1 MRAYFSFHTTIM
13 KLLITALLLAASAT
27 QVLAQTRPTNI
38 TRPIRLVVPYVP
50 GGGTDTL
57 SRFVAPWISEEFGQ
71 QVVIDN
77 RAGGSS
83 TIGTGIVA
91 RASPDGQTI
100 GMIDAAFLINP
111 SLFANMPYDAL
122 KDFTPLAFVATA
134 PLVLMVHPSV
144 KAANI
149 KELVALAKAQPGK
162 LNYGSAGNGS
172 AVHLAAEQLRAAAGI
187 DLIHIPYKGTGQSI
201 SDIVGGQLNMIFSTQ
216 AVSKPLHNAGR
227 TRALAI
233 TAPKRTNVMPDLM
246 TFSEAGFAA
255 VDAATINGLIA
266 PAGTPRDFVL
276 RVNNAVQRALKSK
289 ELQAKLPELGFEI
302 AGGSPEAFA
311 QWIRGELPKWNKV
324 VKTANV
330 KVEGGP

>member
-1 MRAYFSFHTTIM
+1 M
-13 KLLITALLLAASAT
+13 KLKFLMASLLAALCTVA
-27 QVLAQTRPTNI
+27 VAQTKI

-91 RASPDGQTI
+91 RAAPDGQTI

-111 SLFANMPYDAL
+111 SLFASMPYDAL
-122 KDFTPLAFVATA
+122 KDFAPLAFVATA
-134 PLVLMVHPSV
+134 PLVLMVHPAV
-144 KAANI
+144 KANSV
-149 KELVALAKAQPGK
+149 KELVALARAQPGK

-201 SDIVGGQLNMIFSTQ
+201 GDVVGGQLNMIFSTQ
-216 AVSKPLHNAGR
+216 AVAKPLHTTNR

-233 TAPKRTNVMPDLM
+233 TAPKRTQVMPELM
-246 TFSEAGFAA
+246 TFSEAGFPS
-255 VDAATINGLIA
+255 VDSATINGLLA
-266 PAGTPRDFVL
+266 PAGTPRDYVQRL
-276 RVNNAVQRALKSK
+276 NGAVQRALKSK
-289 ELQAKLPELGFEI
+289 ELQTRLSDLGFEI
-302 AGGSPEAFA
+302 AGGTPEEFA
-311 QWIRGELPKWNKV
+311 RWIQGEIPKWNRV
-324 VKTANV
+324 VKAAGV
-330 KVEGGP
+330 KIEGGP

>member
-1 MRAYFSFHTTIM
+1 MGFTLSVFRIM
-13 KLLITALLLAASAT
+13 KIMLLASLLALPAFS
-27 QVLAQTRPTNI
+27 VEAQTRI
-38 TRPIRLVVPYVP
+38 MRPIRLVVPYVP

-77 RAGGSS
+77 RSGGSS

-91 RASPDGQTI
+91 RATADGHTI

-122 KDFTPLAFVATA
+122 KDFVPLAFVATA

-144 KAANI
+144 KAVSV

-201 SDIVGGQLNMIFSTQ
+201 ADLVGGQLNMIFSTQ
-216 AVSKPLHNAGR
+216 SVAKPLNASGR

-233 TAPKRTNVMPDLM
+233 TAPKRTQVMPDLM
-246 TFSEAGFAA
+246 TFGEAGFPP
-255 VDAATINGLIA
+255 VDAATINGRIA
-266 PAGTPRDFVL
+266 PAGTPRDYVQ
-276 RVNNAVQRALKSK
+276 RVNGAVQKALKSR
-289 ELQAKLPELGFEI
+289 ELQAKLSELGFEI
-302 AGGSPEAFA
+302 AGGTPDEFA
-311 QWIRGELPKWNKV
+311 QWIRAEIPKWNRV
-324 VKTANV
+324 VKAANV
-330 KVEGGP
+330 KIEGGP